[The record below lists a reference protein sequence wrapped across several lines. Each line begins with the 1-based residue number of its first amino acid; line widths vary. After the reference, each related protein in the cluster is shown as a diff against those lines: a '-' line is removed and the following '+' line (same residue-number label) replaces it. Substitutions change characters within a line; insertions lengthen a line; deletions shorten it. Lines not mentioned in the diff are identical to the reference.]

1 MIATINLL
9 PWRQTRRHACLRF
22 WGVFFSASLLLS
34 IGVTLIYSSV
44 FNVESRVDLLLVE
57 AENKRIA
64 ALTALKPR
72 LQQRLQ
78 QWQQVQARNKQRDQT
93 QSWRQILQQLAEL
106 LPEQAWLTKMTWQQG
121 TLELTGN
128 ALNFAALKALETQL
142 RQQPWFAL
150 NRPGETQQDA
160 QGRWQ
165 FHYRLTRSDTDDN
178 AL

>member
-9 PWRQTRRHACLRF
+9 PWRQTRRYACLSY
-22 WGVFFSASLLLS
+22 WGVFFGASLLLS

-44 FNVESRVDLLLVE
+44 FSMENRVELLLVE
-57 AENKRIA
+57 AENERIA

-93 QSWRQILQQLAEL
+93 QSWQQILQQLAEL

-128 ALNFAALKALETQL
+128 TLSFAALKSLETQL

-165 FHYRLTRSDTDDN
+165 FHYRLTRSDTHDN

>member
-1 MIATINLL
+1 MIAPINLL
-9 PWRQTRRHACLRF
+9 PWRQTRRYACLRF
-22 WGVFFSASLLLS
+22 WGVFFSASLLLN
-34 IGVTLIYSSV
+34 IGVALIYYSAFS
-44 FNVESRVDLLLVE
+44 VESRGERLLVE
-57 AENKRIA
+57 AENKRVA

-72 LQQRLQ
+72 LQQHQQ

-93 QSWRQILQQLAEL
+93 RRWQQILQGLAEL

-128 ALNFAALKALETQL
+128 ALNFSALKALETQL
-142 RQQPWFAL
+142 RQLPLFAL
-150 NRPGETQQDA
+150 NRAGETQQDA

-165 FHYRLTRSDTDDN
+165 FHYRLTRSDTHDN